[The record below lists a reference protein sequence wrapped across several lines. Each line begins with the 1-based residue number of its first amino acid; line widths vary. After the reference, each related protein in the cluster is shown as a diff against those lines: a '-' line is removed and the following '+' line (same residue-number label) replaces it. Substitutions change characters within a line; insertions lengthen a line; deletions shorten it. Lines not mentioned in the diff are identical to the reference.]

1 MNRFIVD
8 PKLPDIESY
17 FAVER
22 ELVPEAKEFR
32 ERVVERARASVA
44 LQARFTGASP
54 SRQRTKIAV
63 AATAAV
69 VLTAL
74 CAAAFLAGYRIRN
87 RNAESIGKVPQAPP
101 SVIVQQVPSQ
111 PVVVALIPVATSAS
125 QFTSAP
131 DAIRASRVSPGG
143 SAKSAIDV
151 ESYTKELRVLQP
163 ARQAV
168 ARQDYSSALSAISEH
183 QRLYPSG
190 RLTEE
195 REALRV
201 KALVGLGRNTEAQ
214 RTGAAFRSRFPR
226 SALLGRIEEM
236 LGTQK

>member
-1 MNRFIVD
+1 MTRVTVD
-8 PKLPDIESY
+8 PKLPEIGSY
-17 FAVER
+17 LAIER
-22 ELVPEAKEFR
+22 ELVPESREFR
-32 ERVVERARASVA
+32 ERVVERARASLEGVVRREAA
-44 LQARFTGASP
+44 LPDPRRVRIGM
-54 SRQRTKIAV
+54 
-63 AATAAV
+63 AAAAAV

-87 RNAESIGKVPQAPP
+87 QNVESPGKMSQVVP
-101 SVIVQQVPSQ
+101 SVVVQQVPSQ
-111 PVVVALIPVATSAS
+111 PVVVALIPVPAPANPIATNSNAVHPAKAS
-125 QFTSAP
+125 SN
-131 DAIRASRVSPGG
+131 G
-143 SAKSAIDV
+143 SAKSTIDV
-151 ESYTKELRVLQP
+151 ESYTKELQVLQP

-168 ARQDYSSALSAISEH
+168 ARQDFSSALSAISEH

-201 KALVGLGRNTEAQ
+201 KALLGLGRNAEAQ
-214 RTGAAFRSRFPR
+214 RAGSAFRTRFPR